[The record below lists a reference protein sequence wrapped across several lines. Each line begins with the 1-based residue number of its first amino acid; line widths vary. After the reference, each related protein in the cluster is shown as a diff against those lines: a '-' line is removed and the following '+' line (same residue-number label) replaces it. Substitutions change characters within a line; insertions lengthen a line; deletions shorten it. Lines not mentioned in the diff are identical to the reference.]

1 MEKIPGLSNQIIKVV
16 LEKGKIYE
24 VGGAV
29 RDRFISPIL
38 PDKDKDYLITGIP
51 MDELCS
57 LLSRFGKVDLVGKSF
72 GVIKFLPLK
81 KYDGEHVF
89 DVALPR
95 KEYSTG
101 PGHKDFRVEYD
112 HTLRVEDD
120 LSRRDFTINAM
131 AEDLATGKLVD
142 PLNGRK
148 DIKRRLIRIT
158 NANSFADDPLR
169 MLRGIQ
175 FAARF
180 EFGLEEGTLDSLR
193 QNADLI
199 ATISPERI
207 QEELNKLLVKAKY
220 PSAGFRLMQQVGLL
234 EKILPELASA
244 VGVTQPGGYHAY
256 DVFEHSILTADSAP
270 RDLVIRLAA
279 LLHDVSKPET
289 KAPTESGATFYGHE
303 KRGARVAKRA
313 LQRLRYSNQIVD
325 QATLLID
332 KHMFT
337 TGVTDK
343 GLRRLIRK
351 MGEELVFPL
360 LDLRRADVVAQGKG
374 GNTEDVDELE
384 ERIRLEI
391 ERQPPFGLKDLALDG
406 NDIMKTFDI
415 PPSPLVGQVLN
426 YLLELVLDDPE
437 VNQKDRLMK
446 EAEFFLKNVST
457 NSANK
462 E

>member
-1 MEKIPGLSNQIIKVV
+1 MEKIPGLRNQIIKVV